1 MPHRSSRGST
11 RIASPSGEPGWD
23 RKVSY
28 WNKLRS
34 RSTRGYPQRGQPSQR
49 PSSYT
54 QRKSSKGTRQK
65 WTREEYK
72 QVMEVFYKATN
83 NPSETNTTKAAYN
96 IWRLQN
102 PTERPNLD
110 ANKLANVRRD
120 IIKSKRLTEME
131 LETIRANVRQATS
144 TPEEL
149 NRSRSGIEYTDKQEM
164 VEANVDENTHTLPGS
179 AGRTQKPTETKPDES
194 MITMKNDIL
203 RKWETVKYQEM
214 TERPLLPKIKK
225 DRHAHDAIDTA
236 NKAIKGI
243 KEGIDGPLTI
253 TDKNQIVYAT
263 ASVIT
268 EQIGLKP
275 RQHSRIGKKQKES
288 AWKAKIKKE
297 IQKKRSDLRF

>member
-1 MPHRSSRGST
+1 
-11 RIASPSGEPGWD
+11 
-23 RKVSY
+23 
-28 WNKLRS
+28 
-34 RSTRGYPQRGQPSQR
+34 
-49 PSSYT
+49 
-54 QRKSSKGTRQK
+54 
-65 WTREEYK
+65 
-72 QVMEVFYKATN
+72 MEAFYKATN

-102 PTERPNLD
+102 PTARPNLD
-110 ANKLANVRRD
+110 ANKLVNVRRD

-149 NRSRSGIEYTDKQEM
+149 NRSRPGIEDTDKQEM
-164 VEANVDENTHTLPGS
+164 AEANVDENTHTLPES

-203 RKWETVKYQEM
+203 KYQEM

-225 DRHAHDAIDTA
+225 DRRAHDAIDTA
-236 NKAIKGI
+236 NKAIKEI

-253 TDKNQIVYAT
+253 TDINQIVYAT

-275 RQHSRIGKKQKES
+275 RQHSRIGKKQKEP

-297 IQKKRSDLRF
+297 IQKKRRDLSILTEIQNGSNIRERKRKEIEKRYGIKNPGDVPTIKETLKQQIQAKSQRIK